1 MITTP
6 QPDGTYPAPRHGWT
20 CFHCGE
26 NFKKEE
32 AARAHFGPTPDWTP
46 ECIERRTCSDDT
58 LLSRTRTA
66 EQYALEC
73 QTSRDDAIDEAEV
86 ANASFA
92 CLKQYF
98 PGAETL
104 YDAWCQFHSIEGRAL
119 TAEAILKVIGKD
131 SPGVVS
137 SAREKVCGP
146 GLYVSPTLQAI
157 VVDKSWLLEMV
168 ATVNNQDLA
177 MSDRL
182 QRISS
187 GIQMFLSRA
196 LERPL

>member
-1 MITTP
+1 MT
-6 QPDGTYPAPRHGWT
+6 DTYQAPVHGWT

-26 NFKKEE
+26 TFRSAK
-32 AARAHFGPTPDWTP
+32 AAREHFGPTPDWSP
-46 ECIERRTCSDDT
+46 KCIERKTVPDHE
-58 LLSRTRTA
+58 LLDRVRKA
-66 EQYALEC
+66 EQYALDC
-73 QTSRDDAIDEAEV
+73 QKHRDEANEE
-86 ANASFA
+86 AEMAHLA
-92 CLKQYF
+92 LADLKSRF
-98 PGAETL
+98 PGAHTV

-168 ATVNNQDLA
+168 ATVNNHDLA
-177 MSDRL
+177 MGDRL